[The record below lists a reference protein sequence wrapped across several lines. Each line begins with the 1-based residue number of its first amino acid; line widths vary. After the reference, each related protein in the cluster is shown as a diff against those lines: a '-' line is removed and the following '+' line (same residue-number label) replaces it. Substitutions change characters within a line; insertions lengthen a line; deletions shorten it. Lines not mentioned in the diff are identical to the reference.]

1 MPKYWRKGNMNLEN
15 RTVIL
20 GVSASIAAYKMADV
34 ASALAKQKCDVHVI
48 MTPNATEIIQPMTFS
63 TLTGNNCITDTFDK
77 TIQYN
82 VAHVALAKKADILF
96 IAPATADII
105 AKLAYGLADDM
116 LTTTALACTCPK
128 YIAPAMNTAMYNN
141 PIVQHN
147 LSVLKDYGWHV
158 IAPDSGILACKD
170 NGAGKLPQPDVLL
183 DYIYRE
189 IAYEKD
195 LTGKKILITA
205 GPTHEAIDP
214 VRYIT
219 NHSSGKMGYAIAYD
233 AMLRGAEVTLVSGP
247 TSLKPVPFVNFV
259 PIQSAE
265 DMAEAVLSAA
275 PEQDVIIKAAAVADY
290 TPKTTAAE
298 KIKKDKGVPAIELK
312 RTTDILKSLG
322 EIKKANQFICGFSM
336 ETENLIENSRK
347 KLEKKKIDMVVAN
360 NLRVSG
366 AGFQGD
372 TNVVTLITKN
382 GNVALPLMPKSQV
395 AHCILDAILEA
406 QNGQQ

>member
-1 MPKYWRKGNMNLEN
+1 MNLEN

-183 DYIYRE
+183 DYIYHE

-205 GPTHEAIDP
+205 GPTCEAIDP

-290 TPKTTAAE
+290 TPKTMAAE

>member
-1 MPKYWRKGNMNLEN
+1 MNLEN

-82 VAHVALAKKADILF
+82 VAHVALAKKADLLF

-158 IAPDSGILACKD
+158 ITPDSGILACKD
-170 NGAGKLPQPDVLL
+170 NGAGKLPQPDALL

-195 LTGKKILITA
+195 LIGKKILITA
-205 GPTHEAIDP
+205 GPTCEAIDP

-290 TPKTTAAE
+290 TPKTMAAE

-312 RTTDILKSLG
+312 RTTDILKRLG
-322 EIKKANQFICGFSM
+322 EIKKAHQFICGFSM

>member
-1 MPKYWRKGNMNLEN
+1 MNLEN

-183 DYIYRE
+183 DYIYHE

-205 GPTHEAIDP
+205 GPTCEAIDP

-290 TPKTTAAE
+290 TPKTMAAE

-312 RTTDILKSLG
+312 RTTDILKRLG
-322 EIKKANQFICGFSM
+322 EIKKAHQFICGFSM

>member
-1 MPKYWRKGNMNLEN
+1 MNI
-15 RTVIL
+15 R
-20 GVSASIAAYKMADV
+20 
-34 ASALAKQKCDVHVI
+34 
-48 MTPNATEIIQPMTFS
+48 
-63 TLTGNNCITDTFDK
+63 
-77 TIQYN
+77 
-82 VAHVALAKKADILF
+82 
-96 IAPATADII
+96 
-105 AKLAYGLADDM
+105 
-116 LTTTALACTCPK
+116 
-128 YIAPAMNTAMYNN
+128 
-141 PIVQHN
+141 
-147 LSVLKDYGWHV
+147 
-158 IAPDSGILACKD
+158 
-170 NGAGKLPQPDVLL
+170 
-183 DYIYRE
+183 
-189 IAYEKD
+189 D
-195 LTGKKILITA
+195 LIGKKILITA
-205 GPTHEAIDP
+205 GPTCEAIDP

-290 TPKTTAAE
+290 TPKTMAAE

-312 RTTDILKSLG
+312 RTTDILKRLG
-322 EIKKANQFICGFSM
+322 EIKKAHQFICGFSM

>member
-1 MPKYWRKGNMNLEN
+1 MNLEN

-275 PEQDVIIKAAAVADY
+275 PDQDIIIKAAAVADY
-290 TPKTTAAE
+290 TPKTMAAE

>member
-1 MPKYWRKGNMNLEN
+1 MNLEN

-147 LSVLKDYGWHV
+147 LSVLNDYGWHV

-183 DYIYRE
+183 DYIYHE

-205 GPTHEAIDP
+205 GPTCEAIDP

-290 TPKTTAAE
+290 TPKTMAAE

-312 RTTDILKSLG
+312 RTTDILKRLG

>member
-1 MPKYWRKGNMNLEN
+1 MNLEN

-82 VAHVALAKKADILF
+82 VAHVALAKKADLLF

-158 IAPDSGILACKD
+158 ITPDSGILACKD
-170 NGAGKLPQPDVLL
+170 NGAGKLPQPDALL

-195 LTGKKILITA
+195 LIGKKILITA
-205 GPTHEAIDP
+205 GPTCEAIDP

-290 TPKTTAAE
+290 TPKTMAAE

-312 RTTDILKSLG
+312 RTTDILKRLG
-322 EIKKANQFICGFSM
+322 EIKKAHQFICGFSM
-336 ETENLIENSRK
+336 ETKDLLANSTA
-347 KLEKKKIDMVVAN
+347 KLQAKHADMIVAN
-360 NLRVSG
+360 SLRTAG
-366 AGFQGD
+366 AGFGGD
-372 TNVVTLITKN
+372 TNIVTLITPADET
-382 GNVALPLMPKSQV
+382 ALPLLSKEETAV
-395 AHCILDAILEA
+395 KILDRIAKALGLLA
-406 QNGQQ
+406 

>member
-1 MPKYWRKGNMNLEN
+1 MNLEN

>member
-1 MPKYWRKGNMNLEN
+1 MNLEN

-82 VAHVALAKKADILF
+82 VAHVALAKKADLLF

-158 IAPDSGILACKD
+158 ITPDSGILACKD
-170 NGAGKLPQPDVLL
+170 NGAGKLPQPDALL

-195 LTGKKILITA
+195 LIGKKILITA
-205 GPTHEAIDP
+205 GPTCEAIDP

-290 TPKTTAAE
+290 TPKTMAAE

-312 RTTDILKSLG
+312 RTTDILKRLG
-322 EIKKANQFICGFSM
+322 EIKKAHQFICGFSM

-347 KLEKKKIDMVVAN
+347 KRQVFPASFCNSYFYDFFLRIPINIETAPPAAPISHQGTPYHPVLGKETGTGVFLKISRFT
-360 NLRVSG
+360 LSRV
-366 AGFQGD
+366 
-372 TNVVTLITKN
+372 TVK
-382 GNVALPLMPKSQV
+382 
-395 AHCILDAILEA
+395 
-406 QNGQQ
+406 

>member
-1 MPKYWRKGNMNLEN
+1 MNLEN

-183 DYIYRE
+183 DYIYHE

-259 PIQSAE
+259 SIQSAE

-290 TPKTTAAE
+290 TPKTMAAE

-312 RTTDILKSLG
+312 RTTDILKRLG
-322 EIKKANQFICGFSM
+322 EIKKAHQFICGFSM

>member
-1 MPKYWRKGNMNLEN
+1 MNLEN

-158 IAPDSGILACKD
+158 ITPDSGILACKD

-183 DYIYRE
+183 DYIYHE

-259 PIQSAE
+259 SIQSAE

-290 TPKTTAAE
+290 TPKTMAAE

-312 RTTDILKSLG
+312 RTTDILKRLG
-322 EIKKANQFICGFSM
+322 EIKKAHQFICGFSM

-382 GNVALPLMPKSQV
+382 GNVALPRMPKSQV